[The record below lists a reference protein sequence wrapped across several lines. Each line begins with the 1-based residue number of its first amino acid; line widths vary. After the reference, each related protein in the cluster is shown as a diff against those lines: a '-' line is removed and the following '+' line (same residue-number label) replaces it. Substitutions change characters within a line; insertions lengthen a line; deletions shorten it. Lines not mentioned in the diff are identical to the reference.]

1 MSVDDLNKMLTASK
15 WVLGILAVLIAVA
28 GIFNQW
34 ISDRIARLQV
44 KEKIRAHEQL
54 QVSEA
59 ELQRTKAKTAE
70 LEAKLAP
77 RVLTETQ
84 QATIAKKLEHFAGT
98 QFEFASYQEEAEV
111 RALVLPLITTLLAAG
126 WKGFPAREM
135 LMGGLVQGVVIEYA
149 PRKDQSLALAA
160 AALGEALHTEGI
172 AASTAPNSE
181 LDAYPDRIRVKVG
194 KKP

>member
-84 QATIAKKLEHFAGT
+84 QATIAKKLEHF
-98 QFEFASYQEEAEV
+98 
-111 RALVLPLITTLLAAG
+111 
-126 WKGFPAREM
+126 
-135 LMGGLVQGVVIEYA
+135 
-149 PRKDQSLALAA
+149 
-160 AALGEALHTEGI
+160 
-172 AASTAPNSE
+172 
-181 LDAYPDRIRVKVG
+181 
-194 KKP
+194 